1 MRHPRLARGFPRL
14 STSAKGFLAHL
25 AEGAAE
31 VEPRAM
37 EAEAEPHAAAVEVVR
52 EPHASAVGVSW
63 MAGCDS
69 AGK

>member
-14 STSAKGFLAHL
+14 STSAKGFRAHL

-31 VEPRAM
+31 VEPRAV
-37 EAEAEPHAAAVEVVR
+37 EAEAEPHAAAVEVVK

-63 MAGCDS
+63 VVGCDTAS
-69 AGK
+69 K